1 MPIKHS
7 KRASWKYSVCFNV
20 HRTIPTLTNLKE
32 YAMSGTLRELLIGTW
47 QLQSYT
53 ETAVGESQASYPLGD
68 DAQGTILYAPD
79 GYMAAQLMR
88 QGRKAFSGGDL
99 YQASA
104 EEFRDAASAYLSYSG
119 PYHVDEQ
126 RGLLSHC
133 VELSLFPNWIGQV
146 QQRVARLDGDTLH
159 LSTYKPML
167 ARGREV
173 IAHLRWKRATVPIGY
188 A

>member
-1 MPIKHS
+1 
-7 KRASWKYSVCFNV
+7 
-20 HRTIPTLTNLKE
+20 
-32 YAMSGTLRELLIGTW
+32 MSGILRERLIGTW
-47 QLQSYT
+47 HLQSYT
-53 ETAVGESQASYPLGD
+53 ETAVGEAQASYPLGEE
-68 DAQGTILYAPD
+68 AQGSILYAPD

-88 QGRKAFSGGDL
+88 PGRKAFSGGDI

-104 EEFRDAASAYLSYSG
+104 DEFRDAASAYLSYSG

-126 RGLLSHC
+126 QGLLSHS
-133 VELSLFPNWIGQV
+133 VELSLFPNWIGPV

-173 IAHLRWKRATVPIGY
+173 IAHLRWKRAAPPARSV
-188 A
+188 

>member
-1 MPIKHS
+1 
-7 KRASWKYSVCFNV
+7 
-20 HRTIPTLTNLKE
+20 
-32 YAMSGTLRELLIGTW
+32 MSGTLREQLIGTW

-53 ETAVGESQASYPLGD
+53 ETAVGESHASYPMGE

-88 QGRKAFSGGDL
+88 RGRKPFPGGDL

-104 EEFRDAASAYLSYSG
+104 DEFRDAASAYLSYSG

-126 RGLLSHC
+126 QGLLSHY

-146 QQRVARLDGDTLH
+146 QQRVARLDGDILH

-167 ARGREV
+167 AHGREV
-173 IAHLRWKRATVPIGY
+173 IAHLRWKRAVAP
-188 A
+188 AKPA

>member
-1 MPIKHS
+1 
-7 KRASWKYSVCFNV
+7 
-20 HRTIPTLTNLKE
+20 
-32 YAMSGTLRELLIGTW
+32 MSGTLREQLIGTW
-47 QLQSYT
+47 HLQSYT
-53 ETAVGESQASYPLGD
+53 ETAVGDTQASYPLGEN
-68 DAQGTILYAPD
+68 AQGTILYAPD

-88 QGRKAFSGGDL
+88 PGRKAFAGGDI

-104 EEFRDAASAYLSYSG
+104 DEFRDAASAYLSYSG

-126 RGLLSHC
+126 QGLLSHS

-146 QQRVARLDGDTLH
+146 QQRIARLDGDTLH
-159 LSTYKPML
+159 LSTYQPML

-173 IAHLRWKRATVPIGY
+173 IAHLRWKRAVPPVQH